1 MQRSTVRGFAL
12 ALIVSVAAVSPTVL
26 PGQMRR
32 SADGNGGPPPEAPK
46 GLPRNARFP
55 FAGVWDGTM
64 SLMNGAGGERQVPRT
79 FILAIADS
87 AKNQYGGAMLLP
99 DGARAP
105 YAETT
110 FTNGEMRWKMPNSGG
125 GFWVYSAKLV
135 GRDSLSGTV
144 ALVDWP
150 QLPAGEKA
158 PSGTLGLVR
167 RSVGK

>member
-1 MQRSTVRGFAL
+1 MHPSIVRASAL
-12 ALIVSVAAVSPTVL
+12 ALVAAFASISPRVL
-26 PGQMRR
+26 HGQMRR
-32 SADGNGGPPPEAPK
+32 SAEGNGPPPEAPK
-46 GLPRNARFP
+46 GLPRNAQFP

-64 SLMNGAGGERQVPRT
+64 TVVGGAGGERDVPRT

-99 DGARAP
+99 NGARAP

-110 FTNGEMRWKMPNSGG
+110 LTNGEMKWKMPNSGG

-135 GRDSLSGTV
+135 GRDSLAGTV

-167 RSVGK
+167 RPVGK